1 MYETILYIIIIII
14 LIILNGILSMSE
26 LAVVSSRKGKLQKM
40 INEGKKHAQTV
51 IDLNENPNQFL
62 STIQIGIT
70 LIGVLTGAFGGA
82 TLSTPLANV
91 ISPYVPYA
99 ESISVLIVVI
109 VTTYLSLVIGE
120 LVPKRIALNSPE
132 RVAVKVAKSMK
143 ILSKI
148 CKPFVI
154 ILSKSTN
161 AVLTILRIN
170 HKEDTSITEE
180 EIELMI
186 EESRVEGNIEKEE
199 EDIIKRVFKLDE
211 QKVDMIMTPR
221 SEIIWIDLDDSPEE
235 NKKKI
240 IESKRSI
247 FPIAK
252 GELDDFMGVVQSK
265 DILAVLF
272 ENKEMNLEKIVKN
285 PIVVPENLESLE
297 LLKQYKE
304 NKEYVH
310 MALIVDEFG
319 SVSGLIT
326 LNDLLEGIVGDIPGI
341 DETDDPIATQRA
353 DGTWLIDGRYQIDR
367 FKELFDYSEEFP
379 DEKEDNF
386 TTIAG
391 FILSFCGKIPE
402 EGEEFIWDRFSF
414 EIADMDG
421 NKIDKLLITD
431 LGPQEIVEEDED

>member
-297 LLKQYKE
+297 LLKQYKIR
-304 NKEYVH
+304 N
-310 MALIVDEFG
+310 M
-319 SVSGLIT
+319 S
-326 LNDLLEGIVGDIPGI
+326 
-341 DETDDPIATQRA
+341 
-353 DGTWLIDGRYQIDR
+353 TWH
-367 FKELFDYSEEFP
+367 
-379 DEKEDNF
+379 
-386 TTIAG
+386 
-391 FILSFCGKIPE
+391 
-402 EGEEFIWDRFSF
+402 
-414 EIADMDG
+414 
-421 NKIDKLLITD
+421 
-431 LGPQEIVEEDED
+431 